1 MSLLKMLEQAGGG
14 QGLAGLASQFGLD
27 QEKAGGLAEMLAPA
41 IGSAAKKRAESGGL
55 GELLGQLQGEGLGR
69 LFDQPEAAA
78 APEAQAQGQNFLEGL
93 LGSRE
98 ATDELAN
105 VAAERS
111 GVDSGTVQQFMP
123 ALAAML
129 QGGMQK
135 QTPDTSI
142 QGMLT
147 QLGGGTPNQG
157 GGIMSMLSGMLS
169 TQNKPDAG
177 GMDLSMI
184 TNMLDADGDGSS
196 LDDILE
202 RFIK

>member
-1 MSLLKMLEQAGGG
+1 MSLLRMLEQAGGG

-27 QEKAGGLAEMLAPA
+27 EEKAGGLASMLAPA
-41 IGSAAKKRAESGGL
+41 IGSAAKKRAETGGL
-55 GELLGQLQGEGLGR
+55 QDLLGQLQGEGLGS
-69 LFDQPEAAA
+69 LFDAPEQAA
-78 APEAQAQGQNFLEGL
+78 APEAQQKGQSFLEGL

-105 VAAERS
+105 AAAERA
-111 GVDSGTVQQFMP
+111 GVDAGTVQQFMP

-147 QLGGGTPNQG
+147 QLSGGVTNQG

-184 TNMLDADGDGSS
+184 TSMLDADGDGSV
-196 LDDILE
+196 LDDVLE

>member
-1 MSLLKMLEQAGGG
+1 MSLLRMLEQAGGG

-27 QEKAGGLAEMLAPA
+27 DDKAGGLVSMLAPA

-55 GELLGQLQGEGLGR
+55 QDLLGQLQGEGLGS
-69 LFDQPEAAA
+69 LFDAPEQAA
-78 APEAQAQGQNFLEGL
+78 APEAQAQGQSFLEGL

-105 VAAERS
+105 AAAERS
-111 GVDSGTVQQFMP
+111 GVDTSTVQQFMP

-147 QLGGGTPNQG
+147 QLSGGTPNQG

-184 TNMLDADGDGSS
+184 TNMLDADGDGSV
-196 LDDILE
+196 LDDVLE

>member
-1 MSLLKMLEQAGGG
+1 MSLLRMLEQAGGG
-14 QGLAGLASQFGLD
+14 QGLAQLASQFGLD
-27 QEKAGGLAEMLAPA
+27 EEKAGGLASMLAPA

-55 GELLGQLQGEGLGR
+55 ESLLSQLQGEAQGG
-69 LFDQPEAAA
+69 LFDAPEQAA

-98 ATDELAN
+98 ATDTLAQE
-105 VAAERS
+105 AASRA
-111 GVDSGTVQQFMP
+111 GVDTGTVQQFMP

-147 QLGGGTPNQG
+147 QLTGGTTNQG

-169 TQNKPDAG
+169 TQNKGGPDLG
-177 GMDLSMI
+177 MI
-184 TNMLDADGDGSS
+184 TSMLDADGDGSIM
-196 LDDILE
+196 DDVLE
-202 RFIK
+202 RIMK